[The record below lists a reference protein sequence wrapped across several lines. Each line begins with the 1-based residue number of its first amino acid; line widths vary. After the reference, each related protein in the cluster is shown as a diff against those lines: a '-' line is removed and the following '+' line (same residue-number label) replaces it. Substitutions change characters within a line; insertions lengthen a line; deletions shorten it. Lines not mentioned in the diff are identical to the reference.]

1 MSNIDPQQ
9 RRRGIGGSDVAGI
22 LGISPWS
29 TPLDV
34 WRAKVL
40 GDQDAETEPMRWGTL
55 LEPIIRAEA
64 VARLGEPVTD
74 GQLVVADDWR
84 FGNVDGLVGADAILE
99 CKTSRDASEWGQ
111 EGTDEIPLHYLTQVA
126 WYLAVTARSLAHVA
140 VLIGGSDFRMYRVA
154 RDARVEA
161 AILERAAE
169 FWRNRVLAK
178 DPPAPTNLQDC
189 RKRWRHEIAG
199 KSCPLTPEVAAAI
212 VERQKES
219 AIIKAAQERKARAEF
234 AIQSHMQDAES
245 IANADGSPVL
255 TWKLQRRKE
264 HVVAASESRVLRV
277 TKWAQ
282 KTPELSAV
290 FTKEIAE

>member
-1 MSNIDPQQ
+1 MTIDLQQ

-64 VARLGEPVTD
+64 AARLGEPVTD

-84 FGNVDGLVGADAILE
+84 FGNVDGLVGSDAILE
-99 CKTSRDASEWGQ
+99 CKATRDGSEWGQ
-111 EGTDEIPLHYLTQVA
+111 EGTDEIPDHYLAQVA

-199 KSCPLTPEVAAAI
+199 KSCPLTPEVAVAI
-212 VERQKES
+212 IERAKES
-219 AIIKAAQERKARAEF
+219 AIIAAAKQRKDRAEF
-234 AIQSHMQDAES
+234 VIQSHLQDSEA
-245 IANADGSPVL
+245 IVNADGSPVL

-277 TKWAQ
+277 TKWAS
-282 KTPELSAV
+282 KTPEIAHA
-290 FTKEIAE
+290 FTAEIPE